1 MQAELKAIYDT
12 YINSVTENRSVE
24 DVLLAMVGDGGRYG
38 RDVYLVP
45 FLEQL
50 DAFVVRCAGQPIGE
64 TEAAECVRFM
74 LSSVHESVPPPA
86 ADGLDTADGC
96 ARHLIP
102 LLSGAEKDA
111 IYNMYRKKLRVRLGL
126 PCQRRV
132 LEALKK

>member
-12 YINSVTENRSVE
+12 YINSVTKNRSAE
-24 DVLLAMVGDGGRYG
+24 DVLLAMIGDGGRYG
-38 RDVYLVP
+38 RDSYLAP

-50 DAFVVRCAGQPIGE
+50 DAFVVCCAGQPIDE

-74 LSSVHESVPPPA
+74 LFSVHESAPPPA

-102 LLSGAEKDA
+102 LLSEADKDA
-111 IYNMYRKKLRVRLGL
+111 IYNMYQKKLRVRLGL
-126 PCQRRV
+126 PCQRTV
-132 LEALKK
+132 LKALKK